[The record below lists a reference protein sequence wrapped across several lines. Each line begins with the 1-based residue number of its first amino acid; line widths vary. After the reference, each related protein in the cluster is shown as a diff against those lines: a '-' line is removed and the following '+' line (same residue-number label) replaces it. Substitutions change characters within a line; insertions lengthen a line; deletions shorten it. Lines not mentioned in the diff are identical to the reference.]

1 MSAEPLP
8 TPFVAV
14 DRARLLA
21 NIDAMATHARDL
33 GMVLRPHAKTHK
45 SAAIARR
52 QVQAGAVGLTVA
64 TVGEAEAFARYGFD
78 DLFIAFPLWADADR
92 AHRLGHLLE
101 QASVRVG
108 VDSDESVA
116 QLKPLAGE
124 RLSVLVEI
132 DSGHRRSGV
141 EPADAGRVA
150 AAAAAAGLRVE
161 GVFTFP
167 GHAYAAGAPARAAA
181 DEAKA
186 LAVAADAVHRV
197 GLSCDVVS
205 GGSTPSAPAMS
216 AGVLTEARPGVY
228 VFGDAQ
234 QVALGSTTVDRVAL
248 HVHATVVSQA
258 GGRVVLDAGSKVLG
272 PESPDYV
279 TGFGLLPEHPQAQ
292 ILRLSEHH
300 AVLDWAGQLP
310 GVGSQVRIVPNHV
323 CLTVNMVDTLIVLDD
338 GTPSDT
344 WPVIARGANT

>member
-14 DRARLLA
+14 DRARMLA
-21 NIDAMATHARDL
+21 NIEAMATRTREL
-33 GMVLRPHAKTHK
+33 GMTLRPHAKTHK

-78 DLFIAFPLWADADR
+78 DLFIAFPLWVDADR

-101 QASVRVG
+101 AATVRVG
-108 VDSDESVA
+108 VDSTEAIDHVKS
-116 QLKPLAGE
+116 LAGE

-141 EPADAGRVA
+141 EPADAGRIA
-150 AAAAAAGLRVE
+150 AAAAAAGLRVD

-167 GHAYAAGAPARAAA
+167 GHAYAAGAPGRAAYQ
-181 DEAKA
+181 EAAA
-186 LAVAADAVHRV
+186 LATAAESVRAH
-197 GLSCDVVS
+197 GLSCAVVS
-205 GGSTPSAPAMS
+205 GGSTPSAPAMTAS
-216 AGVLTEARPGVY
+216 VLTEARPGVY

-234 QVALGSTTVDRVAL
+234 QVALGSTTLDQVAL
-248 HVHATVVSQA
+248 HVHTTVVSQA
-258 GGRVVLDAGSKVLG
+258 GGRVILDAGSKVLG
-272 PESPDYV
+272 PERPDYV
-279 TGFGLLPEHPQAQ
+279 DGHGILPEHPDAR
-292 ILRLSEHH
+292 IVRLSEHH
-300 AVLDWAGQLP
+300 AVLDWPGPLP
-310 GVGSQVRIVPNHV
+310 GVGTQLRVVPNHV
-323 CLTVNMVDTLIVLDD
+323 CLTVNMVDTLIVVDD
-338 GTPSDT
+338 GVPTDN

>member
-124 RLSVLVEI
+124 RLSVLIEI

-167 GHAYAAGAPARAAA
+167 GHAYAASGRRAAA
-181 DEAKA
+181 AEAKA
-186 LAVAADAVHRV
+186 LADAADAVHRV

-300 AVLDWAGQLP
+300 AVLDWAGHLP